1 MEVIKR
7 KILLEN
13 SIDRTFN
20 SPNWGSITADTFFIN
35 VFLTQNIDDMGLF
48 TDIEY
53 FSANTSNPTPVDY
66 SILTNKLISSGY
78 TFPFMSGLMVYP
90 TGLTETD
97 EVTLRLPS
105 KTESDFYNYSGL
117 TLTGITDSKID
128 DLKSYGQLIRYRLG
142 FDMQSETYTN
152 YENITIN
159 GVSRITSTSEPKVY
173 VFDAVNDSTIG
184 TANQIYGLQYADYS
198 GNTSIDNQNSITQ
211 LANFRYIGEGQNE
224 TNVSLSALTKK
235 EYLFGIISPP
245 EVKNDIQIDRGVTS
259 VMELHLR
266 LSEIKDLGEL
276 SRYGNGF
283 YNLTKQ

>member
-1 MEVIKR
+1 
-7 KILLEN
+7 
-13 SIDRTFN
+13 
-20 SPNWGSITADTFFIN
+20 
-35 VFLTQNIDDMGLF
+35 
-48 TDIEY
+48 
-53 FSANTSNPTPVDY
+53 
-66 SILTNKLISSGY
+66 
-78 TFPFMSGLMVYP
+78 MSGLMVYP